1 MIPFAS
7 SGCSTFDGNKDVAA
21 FTHDLQIT
29 NNLGHLYKLWDN
41 VSFQADD
48 DWLEN
53 LVIVVKN
60 LSNKDVVAGTVNI
73 RFPETGSGAPG
84 DAFIGQAINLGQ
96 WPEYAL
102 HATRDGHRLNVE
114 PSEPISI
121 KPGQEMKF
129 VLSPYLSEMRQQI
142 ETKRPFTSITTCALT
157 LGPFYFSDGTRWAS
171 YSGFQKPDPS
181 VRGKYAPITVEE
193 FRGQTAIH

>member
-1 MIPFAS
+1 MGGRHVHEPLGSSNRRSSVPVFYPFPRYKIRAYGSARTRMIPFAS
-7 SGCSTFDGNKDVAA
+7 SGCSTFDANKDVAA

-53 LVIVVKN
+53 SVIVVKN

-84 DAFIGQAINLGQ
+84 DAFIGPAINLGQ

-114 PSEPISI
+114 PLNRS
-121 KPGQEMKF
+121 
-129 VLSPYLSEMRQQI
+129 
-142 ETKRPFTSITTCALT
+142 A
-157 LGPFYFSDGTRWAS
+157 
-171 YSGFQKPDPS
+171 
-181 VRGKYAPITVEE
+181 
-193 FRGQTAIH
+193 